1 MEQQVKTSSISQK
14 NDPKDLSHEYPKGLS
29 LNGTTKESDN
39 MDETEDKDNS
49 KLYSSDKEDQ
59 TEHDDKEKNEKSQ
72 SPGGSSSAVVSR
84 KRSKVSRACDSC
96 RKKKVRCDAELNNT
110 LQTVVK
116 ICSNCVKNNSNCT
129 FSRVPLK
136 RGPSKGYIRELEYRL
151 EGKSGSRQSRY
162 SDSGPSLPSYS
173 VTQAAIPSQMPGQL
187 QNHMSRPVPGQ
198 MHIPL
203 TGTKPLSEVPPQNSG
218 PPPINNGHG
227 TSVKTNK
234 AGTSSPIILPPLVG
248 TYSNYKLGS
257 FLTNPPTQSFK
268 SNSVDSNS
276 PISHQPQNGG
286 LSSSVASI
294 LPRLLQ
300 PGSYSAFGQQLEG
313 SNPYINSQQMPG
325 ASMRKESTPLQGPF
339 WKVPY
344 EMPGHHRASS
354 VDTSSNHN
362 TSFSLS
368 HGRKSSADSI
378 SSTSSTGSKSRFSS
392 LKPSHSVTSDA
403 ALSDSDDD
411 YYSVRSVKRSR
422 HSSQSVSPRNS
433 VSSMSSLNGRMT
445 RSLNFGQSPHQS
457 FSYEHP
463 HHLVNNAPH
472 MYAQYVPPVVPVY
485 NPLVNQLSI
494 PPHMSQP
501 IRAPMNNLDQNITLY
516 YLKLHPNFPILPFDQ
531 KVIYNIIEFSA
542 EHEHQLGY
550 FLDLFNAALTAVN
563 NYQAQSL
570 TSNVE
575 LILQILNCYP
585 FSKHGIKISD
595 NVLILYFSTLVL
607 VDYAIVMNGDT
618 YSLGLSVVTT
628 MLNDFKVLENFKA
641 LCDSKEEVK
650 LSPDNIKLYLPKL
663 FFCMTI
669 IDEYYALA
677 YGVQRTM
684 GSSELVCFLRENLP
698 RCIPSTIGGYEILN
712 FKMTSVL
719 NEIVKYRDLYFF
731 TGKFEAPFKKNT
743 EIWNTGR
750 KDSVHE
756 QDLSCLII
764 SLLKNKYELI
774 DFLME
779 IYDLLQNGEFSD
791 EDEDRDDIHDSQLK
805 LVRLVKSLSKT
816 AVILGN
822 YLSNAGFW
830 SSGSQDAGFNG
841 ANESKNYELLTP
853 LLGLCYCQS
862 IKLIKLSK
870 LIIDSFNA
878 FSDAD
883 LSARCLKIN
892 SDLSVAYSSL
902 NKCFDKSYN
911 PYLGLGQFTT
921 SLIKLKTDQY
931 NLSFAFKQSLNS
943 NNFKMWKHEFEQSI
957 ILFLKTEVLNNWY

>member
-1 MEQQVKTSSISQK
+1 MGHQDGTSSISQK
-14 NDPKDLSHEYPKGLS
+14 NESKDLSHDYPNGLS
-29 LNGTTKESDN
+29 LSGSTKDSDN
-39 MDETEDKDNS
+39 MDETEDKENS
-49 KLYSSDKEDQ
+49 NLYSSDKEDQ
-59 TEHDDKEKNEKSQ
+59 AEHNDKENEKSP
-72 SPGGSSSAVVSR
+72 SPGGSSNAVASR

-96 RKKKVRCDAELNNT
+96 RKKKVRCDAELNST

-151 EGKSGSRQSRY
+151 EGKPGSHQTGY
-162 SDSGPSLPSYS
+162 SDSGPSLPPFS
-173 VTQAAIPSQMPGQL
+173 VTQAAVPSQMPGQL

-198 MHIPL
+198 MHIPI
-203 TGTKPLSEVPPQNSG
+203 TGNKPLSEIPPQNSG

-227 TSVKTNK
+227 TSVKTSK
-234 AGTSSPIILPPLVG
+234 AGTSPPIILPPLVS
-248 TYSNYKLGS
+248 TYSNYKSGS
-257 FLTNPPTQSFK
+257 FLSNSPTQSFK

-286 LSSSVASI
+286 LSSSAASI
-294 LPRLLQ
+294 SPRLQQ
-300 PGSYSAFGQQLEG
+300 PGSYTYGQQLEG

-344 EMPGHHRASS
+344 EMPGLHRASS

-362 TSFSLS
+362 TSFSSS
-368 HGRKSSADSI
+368 HGRKSSVDSI

-392 LKPSHSVTSDA
+392 LKPSHSVASDA

-411 YYSVRSVKRSR
+411 FYSVRSVKRSR
-422 HSSQSVSPRNS
+422 RSSQSVSPRNS

-445 RSLNFGQSPHQS
+445 RSLNFGQSPQQS
-457 FSYEHP
+457 FSYEDR
-463 HHLVNNAPH
+463 HHLVNNTPH
-472 MYAQYVPPVVPVY
+472 LYSQYVPPVVPVF
-485 NPLVNQLSI
+485 NPLINQSSI
-494 PPHMSQP
+494 PPHISQP
-501 IRAPMNNLDQNITLY
+501 IRAPMNNLDQNISLY
-516 YLKLHPNFPILPFDQ
+516 YLKLHQNFPILPFDQ

-563 NYQAQSL
+563 NYQAQNL

-575 LILQILNCYP
+575 LILQVLNCYP
-585 FSKHGIKISD
+585 FSKLGVKISD

-607 VDYAIVMNGDT
+607 VDYAIVMSGDT

-641 LCDSKEEVK
+641 LCDSKEEAK

-677 YGVQRTM
+677 YGVQRTI
-684 GSSELVCFLRENLP
+684 GSSELVCFLRDNLP
-698 RCIPSTIGGYEILN
+698 RCVPSNIGGHEILN

-719 NEIVKYRDLYFF
+719 NEVIKYRDLYYF
-731 TGKFEAPFKKNT
+731 TGTFEAPFKRDT
-743 EIWNTGR
+743 EIWNIGR
-750 KDSVHE
+750 KDNFHD
-756 QDLSCLII
+756 QNLSCLII

-779 IYDLLQNGEFSD
+779 IYDLLQKGEFSD
-791 EDEDRDDIHDSQLK
+791 EDEDTDDIHDSQLK
-805 LVRLVKSLSKT
+805 LVRLVKTLSKT
-816 AVILGN
+816 TVILGN

-830 SSGSQDAGFNG
+830 SSSSQDAGFSG
-841 ANESKNYELLTP
+841 GNEFKNYELLTP
-853 LLGLCYCQS
+853 LSGLFYSQS

-870 LIIDSFNA
+870 LIIDSFSV

-883 LSARCLKIN
+883 ISARCLKIN
-892 SDLSVAYSSL
+892 SDLSVAYTSL

-921 SLIKLKTDQY
+921 SLIKSKIDQY
-931 NLSFAFKQSLNS
+931 NLSFAIKQSSQS
-943 NNFKMWKHEFEQSI
+943 NNFRMWKHEFEQSI